1 MTKLEKL
8 KTYIEVKKELKENM
22 MQTVRE
28 ALREATKGNYHDE
41 EYCELLEKSI
51 EEYQVEITAYK
62 KVLELFEIL

>member
-1 MTKLEKL
+1 MIKLKKL

-22 MQTVRE
+22 LQTLRE
-28 ALREATKGNYHDE
+28 ALREETKGNYHDE

-51 EEYQVEITAYK
+51 EEYKIEITTYK